1 MRFTNNSSSMREK
14 NLFMCNY
21 LANKS
26 SLSLGLDLIIEPAM
40 VKHNVF
46 GATKK
51 LLKIDHTN

>member
-1 MRFTNNSSSMREK
+1 MREK
-14 NLFMCNY
+14 NLFMCIY